1 MSNNENIQELSIKEK
16 QYYLSLIK
24 EGNYVSLKDLDEDPL
39 KFNSKK
45 GLVAVYGSSKED
57 VLFLLN
63 PNVQDFDKNDKL
75 TGVDFVSIKP
85 LEQVQNLF
93 EKINLTK
100 PKFCVETVAEDTV
113 SWAKPKYKE
122 NLLKLA
128 LQNNA
133 PIPINRY
140 ERYET
145 ELSKPGWNAIV
156 ADDDHSK
163 VLWVEFRDDKL
174 NCNNAYGPTYVNML
188 PTLKEL
194 QEYED
199 KYSLYESDAEFIYT
213 YDNDSYYTNY
223 QKFIRA
229 IASSLVEKIKEKE
242 EKQESISLS
251 KEEIKEWIDLVP
263 KSNYLKI
270 YELDIPMVDLQRD
283 GRFTKSGWYIVESND
298 GSVPLY
304 AFFFDKEK
312 DEFVNEFG
320 PSYVALQDLEFVNN
334 ILDANNFESFKG
346 VKEFTVFDKE
356 NNNDFLFL
364 TEKEFKKHLRKTYGS
379 DAPFWDD
386 PKTAKLQQKNS
397 STKETTKMAKKNKAL
412 SAEEIAMHLE
422 QAKAL
427 GAKTIEASEFI
438 DNSPGENGGIFI
450 VTAGTDEDGE
460 KIANYE
466 ESTPIAILYFDTNG
480 STSNLL
486 GPCCIDLTKEDRDLY
501 NQFYQISSIFESSTT
516 QKVDYSANGNSYLSK
531 EQWEI
536 EAKNKIE
543 ELIKFGFSP
552 PANCPENL
560 LPESYKSGNKK
571 TTVKKPT
578 GKVVSGL
585 KETVKSD
592 LSAVA
597 TRVAVKKSTELF
609 SALIIDFLA
618 SNKEG
623 KEATAMKKKVKDLL
637 STEDGKAAFQILIG
651 ALLPMLTNSDK
662 VPENIKD
669 VIDTVGKGFRTDG
682 MTHFAVEFVDYLSGP
697 GAEKVRTT
705 VIKAFESFKKL
716 DEMTNEN
723 GEINVRALA
732 EPTLSLLS
740 LPSPSKEEEDNY
752 EVVETDVKGLKQ
764 SLKNRRN

>member
-133 PIPINRY
+133 PIPIDEMENNS
-140 ERYET
+140 
-145 ELSKPGWNAIV
+145 LSKPGWNAIV
-156 ADDDHSK
+156 DPDDSSK
-163 VLWVEFRDDKL
+163 VLWLEFRNKY
-174 NCNNAYGPTYVNML
+174 NQCGNPYGPTYVNML
-188 PTLKEL
+188 PLEEVNKYENDYSLLESKSEFVYLAGSSRFYNHYDNFQEFVQNEVDTLQAYLKE
-194 QEYED
+194 E
-199 KYSLYESDAEFIYT
+199 T
-213 YDNDSYYTNY
+213 
-223 QKFIRA
+223 
-229 IASSLVEKIKEKE
+229 
-242 EKQESISLS
+242 QESTSLS

-283 GRFTKSGWYIVESND
+283 GRLTKSGWYIVETND

-334 ILDANNFESFKG
+334 ILDANNFESLKG

-356 NNNDFLFL
+356 NKNNLLSL

-386 PKTAKLQQKNS
+386 PKTAKLQQENS
-397 STKETTKMAKKNKAL
+397 SIKETTKMAKKNKAL

-516 QKVDYSANGNSYLSK
+516 QKVDYSVNGNSYLSK

-723 GEINVRALA
+723 GEINVRALT

-764 SLKNRRN
+764 SLKNRRS

>member
-1 MSNNENIQELSIKEK
+1 MSNNENIQELSKKEK

-100 PKFCVETVAEDTV
+100 PKFCVETIAEDTV

-133 PIPINRY
+133 PIPIDEMENNS
-140 ERYET
+140 
-145 ELSKPGWNAIV
+145 LSKPGWNAIV
-156 ADDDHSK
+156 DPDHSSK
-163 VLWVEFRDDKL
+163 VLWLEFRNKY
-174 NCNNAYGPTYVNML
+174 NQCGNPYGPTYVNML
-188 PTLKEL
+188 PLEEVNK
-194 QEYED
+194 YERD
-199 KYSLYESDAEFIYT
+199 YSLLESKSEFVYLSGSSRFYNH
-213 YDNDSYYTNY
+213 YDNFQEFVRNEVDNLQAYLN
-223 QKFIRA
+223 
-229 IASSLVEKIKEKE
+229 E
-242 EKQESISLS
+242 EKQESTSLS

-270 YELDIPMVDLQRD
+270 YELDIPMADLQKD
-283 GRFTKSGWYIVESND
+283 GRLTKSGWYIVETND
-298 GSVPLY
+298 GNVPLY

-320 PSYVALQDLEFVNN
+320 PSYVALQDLESVNK
-334 ILDANNFESFKG
+334 ILDANDFESFKD
-346 VKEFTVFDKE
+346 VKEFTVFEKE
-356 NNNDFLFL
+356 DSNNVLFL

-427 GAKTIEASEFI
+427 GSKTIEASEFI

-501 NQFYQISSIFESSTT
+501 NQFYQISSMFENSTT

-543 ELIKFGFSP
+543 ELVKFGFSP

-618 SNKEG
+618 SNKER

-716 DEMTNEN
+716 DEMTTEN

-740 LPSPSKEEEDNY
+740 LPSASKEEEDNY
-752 EVVETDVKGLKQ
+752 EVVETNVSELKQ

>member
-1 MSNNENIQELSIKEK
+1 MSNNENIQELSKKEK

-100 PKFCVETVAEDTV
+100 PKFCVETIAEDTV

-133 PIPINRY
+133 PIPIDEMENNS
-140 ERYET
+140 
-145 ELSKPGWNAIV
+145 LSKPGWNAIV
-156 ADDDHSK
+156 DPDHSSK
-163 VLWVEFRDDKL
+163 VLWLEFRNKY
-174 NCNNAYGPTYVNML
+174 NQCGNPYGPTYVNML
-188 PTLKEL
+188 PLEEVNK
-194 QEYED
+194 YERD
-199 KYSLYESDAEFIYT
+199 YSLLESKSEFVYLSGSSRFYNH
-213 YDNDSYYTNY
+213 YDNFQEFVRNEVDNLQAYLN
-223 QKFIRA
+223 
-229 IASSLVEKIKEKE
+229 E
-242 EKQESISLS
+242 EKQESTSLS

-270 YELDIPMVDLQRD
+270 YELDIPMADLQKD
-283 GRFTKSGWYIVESND
+283 GRLTKSGWYIVETND
-298 GSVPLY
+298 GNVPLY

-320 PSYVALQDLEFVNN
+320 PSYVALQDLESVNK
-334 ILDANNFESFKG
+334 ILDANDFESFKD
-346 VKEFTVFDKE
+346 VKEFTVFEKE
-356 NNNDFLFL
+356 DSNNVLFL

-501 NQFYQISSIFESSTT
+501 NQFYQISSMFENSTT

-543 ELIKFGFSP
+543 ELVKFGFSP

-618 SNKEG
+618 SNKER

-716 DEMTNEN
+716 DEMTTEN

-740 LPSPSKEEEDNY
+740 LPSASKEEEDNY
-752 EVVETDVKGLKQ
+752 EVVETNVSELKQ

>member
-133 PIPINRY
+133 PIPIDEMENNS
-140 ERYET
+140 
-145 ELSKPGWNAIV
+145 LSKPGWNAIV
-156 ADDDHSK
+156 DPDDSSK
-163 VLWVEFRDDKL
+163 VLWLEFRNKY
-174 NCNNAYGPTYVNML
+174 NQCGNPYGPTYVNML
-188 PTLKEL
+188 PLEEVNK
-194 QEYED
+194 YEND
-199 KYSLYESDAEFIYT
+199 YSLLESKSEFVYLAGSSRFYNH
-213 YDNDSYYTNY
+213 YDNFQEFVQNEVDTLQAY
-223 QKFIRA
+223 
-229 IASSLVEKIKEKE
+229 LKE
-242 EKQESISLS
+242 EKQESTSLS

-270 YELDIPMVDLQRD
+270 YELDIPMVDLQKD
-283 GRFTKSGWYIVESND
+283 GRLTKSGWCIVETND

-334 ILDANNFESFKG
+334 ILDANNFESLKG

-356 NNNDFLFL
+356 NNNNLLSL

-466 ESTPIAILYFDTNG
+466 ESTPIAILYFDTDGN
-480 STSNLL
+480 TSNLL

-516 QKVDYSANGNSYLSK
+516 QKVDYSVNGNSYLSK

-764 SLKNRRN
+764 SLKNRRS

>member
-1 MSNNENIQELSIKEK
+1 MSNNENIQELSKKEK

-100 PKFCVETVAEDTV
+100 PKFCVETIAEDTV

-133 PIPINRY
+133 PIPIDEMENNS
-140 ERYET
+140 
-145 ELSKPGWNAIV
+145 LSKPGWNAIV
-156 ADDDHSK
+156 DPDHSSK
-163 VLWVEFRDDKL
+163 VLWLEFRNKY
-174 NCNNAYGPTYVNML
+174 NQCGNPYGPTYVNML
-188 PTLKEL
+188 PLEEVNK
-194 QEYED
+194 YERD
-199 KYSLYESDAEFIYT
+199 YSLLESKSEFVYLSGSSRFYNH
-213 YDNDSYYTNY
+213 YDNFQEFVRNEVDNLQAYLN
-223 QKFIRA
+223 
-229 IASSLVEKIKEKE
+229 E
-242 EKQESISLS
+242 EKQESTSLS

-270 YELDIPMVDLQRD
+270 YELDIPMADLQKD
-283 GRFTKSGWYIVESND
+283 GRLTKSGWYIVETND
-298 GSVPLY
+298 GNVPLY

-320 PSYVALQDLEFVNN
+320 PSYVALQDLESVNK
-334 ILDANNFESFKG
+334 ILDANDFESFKD
-346 VKEFTVFDKE
+346 VKEFTVFEKE
-356 NNNDFLFL
+356 DSNNVLFL

-501 NQFYQISSIFESSTT
+501 NQFYQISSMFENSTT

-543 ELIKFGFSP
+543 ELVKFGFSP

-618 SNKEG
+618 SNKER

-716 DEMTNEN
+716 DEMTTEN
-723 GEINVRALA
+723 
-732 EPTLSLLS
+732 
-740 LPSPSKEEEDNY
+740 
-752 EVVETDVKGLKQ
+752 
-764 SLKNRRN
+764 

>member
-63 PNVQDFDKNDKL
+63 PNVQDFDKNDKP

-133 PIPINRY
+133 PIPIDEMENNS
-140 ERYET
+140 
-145 ELSKPGWNAIV
+145 LSKPGWNAIV
-156 ADDDHSK
+156 DPDDSSK
-163 VLWVEFRDDKL
+163 VLWLEFRNKY
-174 NCNNAYGPTYVNML
+174 NQCGNPYGPTYVNML
-188 PTLKEL
+188 PLEEVNKYENDYSLLESKSEFVYLAGSSRFYNHYDNFQEFVQNEVDTLQAYLKE
-194 QEYED
+194 E
-199 KYSLYESDAEFIYT
+199 T
-213 YDNDSYYTNY
+213 
-223 QKFIRA
+223 
-229 IASSLVEKIKEKE
+229 
-242 EKQESISLS
+242 QESTSLS

-283 GRFTKSGWYIVESND
+283 GRLTKSGWYIVETND

-334 ILDANNFESFKG
+334 ILDANNFESLKG

-356 NNNDFLFL
+356 NKNNLLSL

-386 PKTAKLQQKNS
+386 PKTAKLQQENS
-397 STKETTKMAKKNKAL
+397 SIKETTKMAKKNKAL

-516 QKVDYSANGNSYLSK
+516 QKVDYSVNGNSYLSK

-764 SLKNRRN
+764 SLKNRRS